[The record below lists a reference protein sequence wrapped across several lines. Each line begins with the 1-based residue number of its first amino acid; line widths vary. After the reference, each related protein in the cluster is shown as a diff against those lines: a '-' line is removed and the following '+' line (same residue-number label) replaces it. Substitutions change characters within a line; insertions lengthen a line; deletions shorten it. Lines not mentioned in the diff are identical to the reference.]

1 MRTADSIEELKA
13 ANSVQPKKDGR
24 VKNGRHPNC
33 RANLKPWKKGQSGNP
48 SGLPGYDVSAY
59 ICRRII
65 EDNQE
70 QIYEGM
76 GGAVAKGNAYA
87 FSVVADRGYGKL
99 TERREVSV
107 EVTVTD
113 KLLNAR
119 KRLLEKR
126 NGNSDT
132 TDTIQ

>member
-1 MRTADSIEELKA
+1 MRTADSIEEQSSQQPVTKKKGRGGWQGNKNSLK
-13 ANSVQPKKDGR
+13 G
-24 VKNGRHPNC
+24 
-33 RANLKPWKKGQSGNP
+33 LKPWPKGVSGNP
-48 SGLPGYDVSAY
+48 SGLPGCD
-59 ICRRII
+59 
-65 EDNQE
+65 
-70 QIYEGM
+70 M
-76 GGAVAKGNAYA
+76 GAVIARHVLEQNKEAIYAGLSKVAAQGNAYA
-87 FSVVADRGYGKL
+87 FKELCERGYGKL